1 MGINGKLN
9 EMINISNIIM
19 VDTRRKRQILTC
31 LWRNIDNGIIETSNP
46 VRCTRA
52 NIAPTIYLPIPRQ
65 TLLKKISVLLWSQF
79 METIT
84 SKCTFTTE
92 FRRFQ
97 IRTI

>member
-19 VDTRRKRQILTC
+19 VDTSRKRQILTC

-65 TLLKKISVLLWSQF
+65 TLFKKSVFYYGANLWNQLQVNVHLK
-79 METIT
+79 
-84 SKCTFTTE
+84 
-92 FRRFQ
+92 
-97 IRTI
+97 